1 MRKLQTGERPHGAAL
16 PVDPEAPLQR
26 LAPTSYHRSKV
37 PGDHGTSNI
46 GAMPSETYQYDIVYE
61 AFCNDREFWQNWHV
75 IGCERNSATESV
87 SQDNASIRVVMKL
100 SPSQR
105 LFPTAYTPG
114 FPTLPANSR
123 VGLPKEPVNIPGLPL
138 GFSVALDVHIL
149 EDARVLLEHQ
159 RSFRK
164 GEIDTKYDWLD
175 RIVAAYDAKYPG
187 ESTKVHEKPKYQLIG
202 GGDQKPEAHLRAP
215 VGSLP
220 IDCSTPGMS
229 EDLKPFSDLYG
240 DRRKVMQH
248 VGLGAHQVYSEN
260 TLVSVFGGD
269 KKIGLP
275 PRDIGRWAE
284 EERPVSKSASS
295 VVQEIDGKALDAQ
308 LDALLARTALSE
320 DF

>member
-1 MRKLQTGERPHGAAL
+1 MRKLQTGEKPQGAAQ

-26 LAPTSYHRSKV
+26 LAPTTYHRSKV
-37 PGDHGTSNI
+37 IGDHGTANI

-61 AFCNDREFWQNWHV
+61 AFCNDKEFWGNWHV

-105 LFPTAYTPG
+105 LYPTAYTPG
-114 FPTLPANSR
+114 FPTVPAHARSSPAR
-123 VGLPKEPVNIPGLPL
+123 EPVNIPGLPI

-164 GEIDTKYDWLD
+164 GSIDTKYDWLD
-175 RIVAAYDAKYPG
+175 RIVTAHDLKFPP
-187 ESTKVHEKPKYQLIG
+187 ECSRRQMEKPTFQLISG
-202 GGDQKPEAHLRAP
+202 REHRPEATLRAP

-220 IDCSTPGMS
+220 IDCSTPGLS
-229 EDLKPFSDLYG
+229 DDLKPFSDLYG

-248 VGLGAHQVYSEN
+248 VGLGSHQVYSEN
-260 TLVSVFGGD
+260 TLVSVFGGSE
-269 KKIGLP
+269 KIGLP
-275 PRDIGRWAE
+275 PRDVGRWAE
-284 EERPVSKSASS
+284 EERKQSPKVPAG
-295 VVQEIDGKALDAQ
+295 QEIDGKTLDAR